1 MSSLS
6 EHERNRAF
14 KREFYARQAAE
25 EAARKLKAER
35 ANATHGEVREQNE
48 AFAHAMGVTREEF
61 HKTLSTHAAL
71 GLEALHLMGQD
82 PKVTTVKE
90 AIRILYEEAGHKANK
105 LVSGLQALGS
115 ERYLSK
121 ASRKLERKLTKT
133 RRKKRKT
140 KGRIIEMANRR
151 RQEKERQKAADSAFE
166 ALVREQK

>member
-90 AIRILYEEAGHKANK
+90 AIRILYEEAGHEANK

-115 ERYLSK
+115 
-121 ASRKLERKLTKT
+121 ERKLTKT

>member
-115 ERYLSK
+115 ER
-121 ASRKLERKLTKT
+121 KLTKT

>member
-1 MSSLS
+1 
-6 EHERNRAF
+6 
-14 KREFYARQAAE
+14 
-25 EAARKLKAER
+25 
-35 ANATHGEVREQNE
+35 
-48 AFAHAMGVTREEF
+48 MGVTREEF

-115 ERYLSK
+115 ER
-121 ASRKLERKLTKT
+121 KLTKT